1 MERDID
7 SNLNILA
14 DITSRLRGVVALATQ
29 TEIKSQN
36 EKLDQIVKRVLYFWN
51 VG

>member
-7 SNLNILA
+7 SNLNTLA
-14 DITSRLRGVVALATQ
+14 DITSRLKGVALATQ